1 MIIRTD
7 DLPEPAAY
15 KLLIGSIVPRAI
27 AWVSTISPAGVA
39 NIAPIS
45 FFTAIDRRPPS
56 SPRSTGGH
64 R

>member
-1 MIIRTD
+1 MIIPTD

-39 NIAPIS
+39 NIAR
-45 FFTAIDRRPPS
+45 FPS
-56 SPRSTGGH
+56 SPRSAGGH